1 MTIEQAQADV
11 RRVFR
16 AGVVGQAVS
25 AALWCAAA
33 VLATWVGRGP
43 AIAALALGGVMIFPV
58 TRLLLATLG
67 GPSGL
72 PAGHP
77 MNGLGTQAA
86 LALPLALPVA
96 FAAARARPEWFFPAC
111 LVLVG
116 AHYLPFV
123 FLYGMPEF
131 AALAVVMVGAGLA
144 LALAGVTP
152 FAAGAWVGAGLLA
165 AFALVVALRRRPG
178 TARGA

>member
-1 MTIEQAQADV
+1 MTIEQAQQDV

-16 AGVVGQAVS
+16 AGVVGQCVS
-25 AALWCAAA
+25 AVLWTVAAA
-33 VLATWVGRGP
+33 LATWVGRGP
-43 AIAALALGGVMIFPV
+43 AVAALALGGALIFPV
-58 TRLLLATLG
+58 TRLVLAALG

-77 MNGLGTQAA
+77 MNALGTQVA
-86 LALPLALPVA
+86 LVVPLALPVA
-96 FAAARARPEWFFPAC
+96 FAAARARAEWFFPAC

-131 AALAVVMVGAGLA
+131 AVLAVVMTGAGLA
-144 LALAGVTP
+144 LALSGPGA
-152 FAAGAWVGAGLLA
+152 FAAGAWLGAGLLA

-178 TARGA
+178 RAPAA